1 MRDSSNSNNN
11 NNDND
16 ENDSSSISSCGAIS
30 NDLKSTFGA
39 LNVILCGVGKPNF
52 VRKTFVLTPAVGRT

>member
-1 MRDSSNSNNN
+1 MRDSSNSN
-11 NNDND
+11 DNSNSD

-39 LNVILCGVGKPNF
+39 LNVILCGVGKPDF